1 MVEEVT
7 VASIKPAIT
16 QLRQE
21 PLPEGTLA
29 YAVTLEYLGGVGAE
43 SESLPLK
50 RSVQGPVG
58 VHPLRVSTER
68 GIPSFG
74 KVGPVCHDS
83 PRQFYLFLAVSQAQV
98 ERLSKHEC
106 NLISVHCSGP
116 LGPG

>member
-7 VASIKPAIT
+7 VASIKPAVT

-43 SESLPLK
+43 SESLPLE

-68 GIPSFG
+68 GIP
-74 KVGPVCHDS
+74 KIDTI
-83 PRQFYLFLAVSQAQV
+83 Y
-98 ERLSKHEC
+98 
-106 NLISVHCSGP
+106 
-116 LGPG
+116 